1 VSPSGSGAGTGACPY
16 GASLPACV
24 ATVWPNVVA
33 ALPRGWRTGLSE
45 ARRVSPRVWRIEQ
58 SDGRILA
65 LKLAAEHA
73 PLDVEVQALRWL
85 GRHRCSVPAVLAV
98 SPERPPH
105 WVALE
110 WCGDQTLDAAAQ
122 GAGAARRARL
132 GRELA
137 VVLAEIEAAF
147 APFTARAQADAP
159 RWQAQTR
166 ALRAQAAP
174 WFAQA
179 PATLAWLL
187 GRDLPPEVASS
198 LRRAGEVALRAPLGA
213 GSLDYS
219 ASNVVV
225 GPDRLVVV
233 DFAAIGVDWP
243 ARRFVQYGTATGA
256 AAREPPRGTFATVV
270 TPGALR
276 AYAARTAALQRAPVE
291 AVEQEVD
298 AHDLLLLLAA
308 GEHLRLIQAGRA
320 EAERALAWANVPER
334 RRALLA
340 LIRRRLV
347 RHGPAEAVRSWV
359 RTQTEPPQHGEH
371 GAVERDPRRARCERK
386 LDRLNWPAADERSR
400 IASTPSPAAG
410 QVPPR

>member
-1 VSPSGSGAGTGACPY
+1 
-16 GASLPACV
+16 
-24 ATVWPNVVA
+24 VWPSVVA
-33 ALPRGWRTGLSE
+33 ALPPAWRAGLKD
-45 ARRVSPRVWRIEQ
+45 ARQVSPRVWRIEL
-58 SDGRILA
+58 SAGRVLA
-65 LKLAAEHA
+65 LKLAAERA
-73 PLDVEVQALRWL
+73 PLDVEVQALHWL

-98 SPERPPH
+98 SSERPPQ

-110 WCGDQTLDAAAQ
+110 WCGDQTLDVAAQ

-137 VVLAEIEAAF
+137 LALAEIEGAF
-147 APFTARAQADAP
+147 APFTARAQADAA
-159 RWQAQTR
+159 RWQAQIQ

-174 WFAQA
+174 WLAQA

-187 GRDLPPEVASS
+187 GRDVPRKVGSS
-198 LRRAGEVALRAPLGA
+198 LRLAGEVALHAPAAA

-225 GPDRLVVV
+225 GRGRLVVV

-256 AAREPPRGTFATVV
+256 AAREPPRGTFATVI
-270 TPGALR
+270 TPEAVC
-276 AYAARTAALQRAPVE
+276 AYAARAAALQGATVE
-291 AVEQEVD
+291 AVQEMVD

-334 RRALLA
+334 RQALLA
-340 LIRRRLV
+340 LIQRPLV
-347 RHGPAEAVRSWV
+347 RHGPAAAVRSWV
-359 RTQTEPPQHGEH
+359 R
-371 GAVERDPRRARCERK
+371 ART
-386 LDRLNWPAADERSR
+386 ERSG
-400 IASTPSPAAG
+400 S
-410 QVPPR
+410 VPLT